1 MDALPH
7 VTGVPYATPTS
18 GAIEAGGSGP
28 GRAIPK
34 GSRKTRGSGP
44 GRDKGSGVLAI
55 GAETVRGDYV
65 GPWRE
70 IIAPLR
76 PCSDRR
82 PGHPWPGARPRMSR
96 Q

>member
-34 GSRKTRGSGP
+34 GSRKSRGSGP
-44 GRDKGSGVLAI
+44 GRDGSPVRA
-55 GAETVRGDYV
+55 GAQ
-65 GPWRE
+65 
-70 IIAPLR
+70 
-76 PCSDRR
+76 S
-82 PGHPWPGARPRMSR
+82 GARPYGADGDLVWRWGR
-96 Q
+96 